1 MSLKLFGWILIVSAL
16 APYALLVYQL
26 RSRVSLAPRSAG
38 ASMRLTARLR
48 ENGSLLRRVKRD
60 GGRGTLTIA
69 AAVFLVVAGAG
80 FAKSYLGQAP
90 DASAPDETMAASRSS
105 DAGDPADLADGDLEQ
120 LADYARSVAIAS
132 PAAAGGK
139 TQPDTSTL
147 LPDVNTMIERLA
159 ARLASSP
166 DDVQGWRTLGWS
178 YVNTGRYDDAVK
190 AYAKAVALDPNS
202 PEIAR
207 LYEDAKAKAS
217 GSAGVAAATDATTTP
232 SNATQPQDSDSAPA
246 QTPAGTPPHDTNAAI
261 RSMVDGLAN
270 RLASAPRD
278 VEGWTRLM
286 RSRVVLGERGVA
298 AEAFAKALEIF
309 KDDSAASAQVTAMA
323 AELGLTSE

>member
-1 MSLKLFGWILIVSAL
+1 
-16 APYALLVYQL
+16 
-26 RSRVSLAPRSAG
+26 
-38 ASMRLTARLR
+38 
-48 ENGSLLRRVKRD
+48 
-60 GGRGTLTIA
+60 
-69 AAVFLVVAGAG
+69 
-80 FAKSYLGQAP
+80 
-90 DASAPDETMAASRSS
+90 MATSRSS
-105 DAGDPADLADGDLEQ
+105 DAGDPADLADGDLEH
-120 LADYARSVAIAS
+120 LADYARSVATAS
-132 PAAAGGK
+132 PTATDG
-139 TQPDTSTL
+139 QRDTATL

-159 ARLASSP
+159 ARLASAP

>member
-1 MSLKLFGWILIVSAL
+1 MSLKIFGCILIVSAL

-26 RSRVSLAPRSAG
+26 RSRVSLTAPQSGPAG
-38 ASMRLTARLR
+38 VRLTARLR
-48 ENGSLLRRVKRD
+48 ESGSLLRHVKRD

-90 DASAPDETMAASRSS
+90 DVSDETMAASRSS

-120 LADYARSVAIAS
+120 LADYARSVATAS
-132 PAAAGGK
+132 PAATDGK
-139 TQPDTSTL
+139 TQPDTATL

-159 ARLASSP
+159 ARLASAP

-178 YVNTGRYDDAVK
+178 YLNTGRYDDAVK

-207 LYEDAKAKAS
+207 LYEDAKSKAS
-217 GSAGVAAATDATTTP
+217 GGAGVASATDATTP
-232 SNATQPQDSDSAPA
+232 VESR
-246 QTPAGTPPHDTNAAI
+246 AA
-261 RSMVDGLAN
+261 A
-270 RLASAPRD
+270 RLR
-278 VEGWTRLM
+278 
-286 RSRVVLGERGVA
+286 
-298 AEAFAKALEIF
+298 
-309 KDDSAASAQVTAMA
+309 
-323 AELGLTSE
+323 

>member
-1 MSLKLFGWILIVSAL
+1 MSLKLFGWILIVSAI

-26 RSRVSLAPRSAG
+26 RSRVSLAPRSG
-38 ASMRLTARLR
+38 RASIHLAARLR
-48 ENGSLLRRVKRD
+48 ESGSLLRRVKRD
-60 GGRGTLTIA
+60 GSRGTLTIA

-90 DASAPDETMAASRSS
+90 DVSDETMAASRSS

-120 LADYARSVAIAS
+120 LADYARSVATAS
-132 PAAAGGK
+132 PAATDGK
-139 TQPDTSTL
+139 IQPDTATL

-159 ARLASSP
+159 ARLASAP

-217 GSAGVAAATDATTTP
+217 GGAGVAAATDATTTP

>member
-90 DASAPDETMAASRSS
+90 DVSDETMAASRSS

-120 LADYARSVAIAS
+120 LADYARSVATAS
-132 PAAAGGK
+132 PAATDG
-139 TQPDTSTL
+139 QRDTATL

-159 ARLASSP
+159 ARLASAP

>member
-217 GSAGVAAATDATTTP
+217 GGAGVASATDATTTP
-232 SNATQPQDSDSAPA
+232 SKAAQPHE
-246 QTPAGTPPHDTNAAI
+246 PAGTPPHDTNAAI